1 VNKYE
6 KGKNTKMFGC
16 TDKKAYHFPLMM
28 NRAFVF
34 KKNPVV
40 GSTRVGGAHM
50 KRKKPKKNVI
60 FNLCGFT
67 Q

>member
-1 VNKYE
+1 
-6 KGKNTKMFGC
+6 MFGC

-40 GSTRVGGAHM
+40 GSTRVGGAHV